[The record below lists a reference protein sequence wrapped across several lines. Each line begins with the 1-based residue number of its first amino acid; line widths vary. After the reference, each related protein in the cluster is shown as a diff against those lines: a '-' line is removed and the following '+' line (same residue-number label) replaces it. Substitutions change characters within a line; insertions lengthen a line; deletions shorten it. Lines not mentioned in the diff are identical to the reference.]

1 MFNDREFFLK
11 YLSTPN
17 CTNRTDGNSPF
28 FEHEENYPRLP
39 TAGRN
44 VFLSQDR
51 CTDKSNHSV
60 RPTNIF
66 SGKSGNS
73 EGLCSN
79 CENRAKCA
87 IRSQEGGV
95 WHCEEYR

>member
-11 YLSTPN
+11 YLFTPE
-17 CTNRTDGNSPF
+17 CTNRADGNSPC
-28 FEHEENYPRLP
+28 FEHEECYPRLP
-39 TAGRN
+39 TARRN
-44 VFLSQDR
+44 LFPSQER
-51 CTDKSNHSV
+51 RTKKSNRAV
-60 RPTNIF
+60 RKSGVS